1 MSTVTT
7 NAATPVDTKKSAR
20 RALKFTCLGC
30 VRGDLDR
37 IEAAHRAGTL
47 GHTGNWTPGQILDH
61 CAMTLETGL
70 DGSAIDAGFF
80 GRIMGRLFKKMLLK
94 PGSMRPGFKLPKRM
108 SALEPRPGVTFEQ
121 GMARIRRA
129 LARIDAGERMTKPSP
144 WLGAMTHQEWVAL
157 NANHCQLHF
166 GFLTV

>member
-1 MSTVTT
+1 MST
-7 NAATPVDTKKSAR
+7 AATTVDTAKAPR
-20 RALKFTCLGC
+20 RDLKFSCLGC

-47 GHTGNWTPGQILDH
+47 GHTGNWTAGQILDH
-61 CAMTLETGL
+61 CAITLETGL
-70 DGSAIDAGFF
+70 DGSTIDAGLF
-80 GRIMGRLFKKMLLK
+80 GRIMGRLFKKALLK
-94 PGSMRPGFKLPKRM
+94 PGSMRPGFRLPKRM

-144 WLGAMTHQEWVAL
+144 WLGPMTHQEWVVL

-166 GFLTV
+166 GFLKV